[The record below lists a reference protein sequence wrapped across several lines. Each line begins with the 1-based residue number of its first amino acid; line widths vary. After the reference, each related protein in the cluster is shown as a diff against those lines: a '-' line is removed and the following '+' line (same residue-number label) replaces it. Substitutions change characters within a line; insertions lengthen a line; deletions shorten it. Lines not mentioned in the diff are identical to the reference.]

1 MADQYDVIVVGA
13 GNGGLAAAAT
23 TAKAGL
29 STLLLEK
36 HNIPGGCASSFR
48 RGRFEFEPSLHELC
62 GVGSKEKPYEIYNLF
77 KKVGADVDWKYEHN
91 LFRVICTGEDGYDVK
106 LKGSIDGLCESVEQ
120 IEAGSGQKVRAFL
133 GYKSK
138 IDAAINYI
146 YKKRGNPNKLVMITK
161 HKDFM
166 RIASH
171 SAEDVMTA
179 LGISKKIQNIINTY
193 WCYLG
198 VPTDEL
204 SAMHFLNLLYGYTE
218 FGAAMP
224 HHRSHELSLAM
235 VDSITKNGGKIQ
247 YNSKVT
253 EFLYNDEGR
262 AIGVVANGQKLY
274 AKEIIS
280 NVIPNNVYNM
290 STSAVVS
297 EHSKKLINARSL
309 GLSFVTIYLGLNI
322 TAEELG
328 IKDYTNFI
336 VSDPNPRKQ
345 YEEMENGSLYIVNCL
360 NNVFE
365 DASPAGTCSLF
376 ITLPV
381 RADKIPDDLTPD
393 KYKKYKNDIAK
404 DYISRI
410 EKVMNVS
417 IFEHI
422 EEISIATPVS
432 FARYLDTPGG
442 TAYGYVLNS
451 WDNLMV
457 RISAEKDD
465 FNIPGLSF
473 CGGHHVRGD
482 GFSSAYITGANAANK
497 AISRIKGGN

>member
-1 MADQYDVIVVGA
+1 MRASTNPLAYCEGGFYGGHLHFSDKIKPLLKTATASFGITALNELQELHNGKSLVEDGQFAIDTLKHINEKILEFKKAD
-13 GNGGLAAAAT
+13 GNLYAIYGTPAE
-23 TAKAGL
+23 
-29 STLLLEK
+29 S
-36 HNIPGGCASSFR
+36 
-48 RGRFEFEPSLHELC
+48 LC
-62 GVGSKEKPYEIYNLF
+62 GL
-77 KKVGADVDWKYEHN
+77 
-91 LFRVICTGEDGYDVK
+91 
-106 LKGSIDGLCESVEQ
+106 Q
-120 IEAGSGQKVRAFL
+120 IEQFRK
-133 GYKSK
+133 
-138 IDAAINYI
+138 
-146 YKKRGNPNKLVMITK
+146 
-161 HKDFM
+161 
-166 RIASH
+166 
-171 SAEDVMTA
+171 
-179 LGISKKIQNIINTY
+179 
-193 WCYLG
+193 
-198 VPTDEL
+198 
-204 SAMHFLNLLYGYTE
+204 LYGIVENVSDRPYVSNSFHCHVTE
-218 FGAAMP
+218 EITPIEKQNSEKRFWD
-224 HHRSHELSLAM
+224 LS
-235 VDSITKNGGKIQ
+235 NGGKIQ

-442 TAYGYVLNS
+442 TAYGYILNS